1 MRHAQIERALLL
13 LLIGC
18 GTGAFHGV
26 PEERRAV
33 SMRYVNASFTRFERV
48 ADANPQATRKPRI
61 AAAFRRGRVAVST
74 LRRVAADSSMRSIPL
89 RYARSLQY
97 DMDTIQQVIVQ
108 KAPKPSQEEAIFFA
122 ADSLELKA
130 AYAETNKSSWATLIE
145 VTVETRSPSGKPV
158 PNLQIWYCPRGWAES
173 LPHWQTFSFLSTPTT
188 ELLAPGMYLIA
199 VGGPNNNPL
208 PMRVGGDG
216 RRASHY
222 DFPVP

>member
-1 MRHAQIERALLL
+1 
-13 LLIGC
+13 
-18 GTGAFHGV
+18 
-26 PEERRAV
+26 
-33 SMRYVNASFTRFERV
+33 V
-48 ADANPQATRKPRI
+48 AEANPQTTRQPRI
-61 AAAFRRGRVAVST
+61 AAAFRRGKVAVST
-74 LRRVAADSSMRSIPL
+74 LRSVAANSSMRSIPL

-97 DMDTIQQVIVQ
+97 DMDTVQQVIVQ
-108 KAPKPSQEEAIFFA
+108 KAPAPSQEEAIFFA
-122 ADSLELKA
+122 VESLELKA
-130 AYAETNKSSWATLIE
+130 LYAVANKSSWANLIE
-145 VTVETRSPSGKPV
+145 VTVETRSPAGKPV

-208 PMRVGGDG
+208 PMRVGGNG